1 MQLTGTLTKEN
12 FWNDIEKQYPKA
24 SNLFY
29 QWIDEYKK
37 CVFWNELFSDGY
49 LHPVVG
55 GAKAKVPK
63 FHEIPYAM
71 QQGIWIEFANY
82 TLNRMFEQPEYSYS
96 LDMEEEVKTVF
107 KEIEPYI
114 EVEPE

>member
-1 MQLTGTLTKEN
+1 MME
-12 FWNDIEKQYPKA
+12 QYPKA
-24 SNLFY
+24 TNLFC

-37 CVFWNELFSDGY
+37 SVGWGSLFNE
-49 LHPVVG
+49 HPAT
-55 GAKAKVPK
+55 GAKAPK

-71 QQGIWIEFANY
+71 QQGIWIEFAHY
-82 TLNRMFEQPEYSYS
+82 TLNRMFEQPEYTYS